1 MEKTLD
7 KLSRELKLPKEEI
20 LDAYKAYWKFIRNK
34 IKELPLKE
42 DLDEEQFSK
51 LRTNFN
57 IPKLGKLHCTYPRY
71 KAMKTLNKRREDA
84 KCKESQIDVQLYP
97 HNQGGV

>member
-7 KLSRELKLPKEEI
+7 RLSRELKIPRKEI
-20 LDAYKAYWKFIRNK
+20 LDVYKAYWKFIRNTIGK
-34 IKELPLKE
+34 LPLKE
-42 DLDEEQFSK
+42 DLDEAEFSK

-71 KAMKTLNKRREDA
+71 KTLNIKMKEND
-84 KCKESQIDVQLYP
+84 KHKESQTDV
-97 HNQGGV
+97 